1 MGVASAN
8 NRNAYLV
15 RDNEKLRAEV
25 ERLRLRSYLVERG
38 VVADQAQPFKARSK
52 RDCAAA

>member
-25 ERLRLRSYLVERG
+25 EQLRLRSYLVERG